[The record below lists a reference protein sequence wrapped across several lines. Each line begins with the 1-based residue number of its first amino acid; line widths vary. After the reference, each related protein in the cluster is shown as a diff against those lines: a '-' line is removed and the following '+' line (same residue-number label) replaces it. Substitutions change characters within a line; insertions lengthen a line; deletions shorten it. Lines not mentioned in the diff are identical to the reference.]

1 MKEIRYPRCDSEF
14 EIQAELFYALQR
26 AGVRVCGEVISSVEE
41 FGRKHTVRL
50 DLVIFNRLNQAIAII
65 ECKNVK
71 EHNGATAP
79 VMFQSNK
86 RQGRRYRLF
95 EIPVFQCV
103 SKAHIPTVIEAVLGY
118 IDKQLAA

>member
-26 AGVRVCGEVISSVEE
+26 AGVRVRGEVISSVEE

-50 DLVIFNRLNQAIAII
+50 DLVIFNRLNKAIAII
-65 ECKNVK
+65 ECKNQ
-71 EHNGATAP
+71 NDAGTAP

-95 EIPVFQCV
+95 GLPVFQCI
-103 SKAHIPTVIEAVLGY
+103 SKSHISVVVDSILEY
-118 IDKQLAA
+118 IDNQIAA